1 MFAGVRTRASL
12 RAAAFSTQ
20 APGGYW
26 TQWERELRERRELWE
41 EAQVR
46 LQAQH
51 VQTAD
56 EWANIRKE
64 WAAGAK
70 EQKPKERVTWWWE
83 GGDHRSSPEEA
94 AAWRKQ
100 FHGGGDAARRDPA
113 RTSSRAPGDSRG
125 HYAAIGL
132 VTAESRRAD
141 AEQVQA
147 AFRRTVLACHPD
159 TAPSGLSGAGNEART
174 RRFRAAVSAWDV
186 LRDKAQRERYDR
198 AA

>member
-41 EAQVR
+41 EAQLR
-46 LQAQH
+46 LKAQH
-51 VQTAD
+51 MQQAD
-56 EWANIRKE
+56 EWTAIRKE

-70 EQKPKERVTWWWE
+70 QQQPKERVTWWWE
-83 GGDHRSSPEEA
+83 GGDHRASPEEA
-94 AAWRKQ
+94 AAFRKQ
-100 FHGGGDAARRDPA
+100 FHGGGSDAPRRDPA

-147 AFRRTVLACHPD
+147 AFRRTVLDCHPD
-159 TAPSGLSGAGNEART
+159 TAPKGAGNDEART